1 MDARHNLE
9 TEMRNATASGMRVV
23 VMEPHVDDGHGAL
36 LAADDAATCSVKQ
49 GLKHSQKQKQYSV

>member
-1 MDARHNLE
+1 MDARQNLE
-9 TEMRNATASGMRVV
+9 TEMRNATASGLRVV

-49 GLKHSQKQKQYSV
+49 GLKH